1 MGYATLALVAFAAN
15 SVLCRIAL
23 RQAVID
29 PATFSTIRLT
39 SGAAILLLLSARA
52 RGQALPVAHSWM
64 SAGLLSLYAIPF
76 SFAYIRLT
84 TGTGAL
90 ILFGSVQATMLV
102 AALRSGDR
110 PHSSQWLGL
119 GVALAGLAYLM
130 LPGLSAPPLADAA
143 LMGLAGFSWGMYSLR
158 GRRTANPLG
167 QTASNFLRAV
177 PFVVV
182 VSAVELRRFHV
193 EASGL
198 LLASASGIL
207 ASGLGYVAWYGALG
221 GLTATRA
228 AIVQLAVP
236 VLAAAGGV
244 ILLGEAVSARLV
256 LSTIA
261 ILGGIALAIVGREET
276 RGSERS
282 AQGRGQPGVAKNI

>member
-1 MGYATLALVAFAAN
+1 MQRAQPKLTAQIRTIGYATLALVAFAGN

-23 RQAVID
+23 RQAAID

-39 SGAAILLLLSARA
+39 SGAATLLFLTTRPQ
-52 RGQALPVAHSWM
+52 GQALPVAHSWM

-76 SFAYIRLT
+76 SFAYTRLT

-90 ILFGSVQATMLV
+90 ILFGSVQATMLI
-102 AALRSGDR
+102 AALRSGER
-110 PHSSQWLGL
+110 PHATQWLGL

-130 LPGLSAPPLADAA
+130 LPGVSAPPLADAA
-143 LMGLAGFSWGMYSLR
+143 LMGVAGFSWGMYSLR

-177 PFVVV
+177 PFVFV
-182 VSAVELRRFHV
+182 VSAVELPRFHV

-198 LLASASGIL
+198 MLACASGVL
-207 ASGLGYVAWYGALG
+207 ASGLGYVAWYAALG

-228 AIVQLAVP
+228 AVVQLSVP

-244 ILLGEAVSARLV
+244 ILLGETISARLV
-256 LSTIA
+256 VSTIA
-261 ILGGIALAIVGREET
+261 ILGGIALAIVGRERF
-276 RGSERS
+276 RG
-282 AQGRGQPGVAKNI
+282 